1 MSMVVTNAK
10 LVDPIHKWTTDDSKG
25 KSKEALYSSVRV
37 SFLEYGIATRN
48 NNDIRAKIQNFR
60 DKFQDTYKFLHNT
73 GEGIKETTFS
83 DDAMHS
89 RPSAIPPA
97 EMISES
103 NTDVETILLSYAPSG
118 VGALKEV
125 TPQEEEETSRLLME
139 EFKPERKSRISIAFS
154 SATQNPKK
162 KKKSPV
168 HH

>member
-1 MSMVVTNAK
+1 MSSRISIIMSMIVTNAK

-83 DDAMHS
+83 DDV
-89 RPSAIPPA
+89 
-97 EMISES
+97 SEANIES
-103 NTDVETILLSYAPSG
+103 IIQGDFQSSMTFATGKLL
-118 VGALKEV
+118 
-125 TPQEEEETSRLLME
+125 
-139 EFKPERKSRISIAFS
+139 RIA
-154 SATQNPKK
+154 
-162 KKKSPV
+162 
-168 HH
+168 